1 MNTVPLEPKVKR
13 DPTSTEMTDVDVDT
27 VFTSKPENSN
37 VKTKL
42 SLMKNYNTNLLYIQN
57 INKFFKF
64 IHKHNLN
71 DKSTDLLRTEELWNS
86 KGFHNKR
93 VMERTQ
99 VSSYKNVHVTFVLVL
114 LVQTYEILEE
124 FFSYNFI
131 KLR

>member
-71 DKSTDLLRTEELWNS
+71 DKSTDLLRTEEL
-86 KGFHNKR
+86 
-93 VMERTQ
+93 
-99 VSSYKNVHVTFVLVL
+99 
-114 LVQTYEILEE
+114 
-124 FFSYNFI
+124 
-131 KLR
+131 